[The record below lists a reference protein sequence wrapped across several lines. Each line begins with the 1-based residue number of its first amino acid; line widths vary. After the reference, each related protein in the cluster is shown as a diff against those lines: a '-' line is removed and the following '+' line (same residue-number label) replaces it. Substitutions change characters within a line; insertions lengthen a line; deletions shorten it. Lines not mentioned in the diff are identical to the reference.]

1 MSWIENM
8 STDILSVDQQHQ
20 SLIHEMEAFFI
31 RVHAGLDRP
40 RLIDALDRLI
50 ELVAGHFAHE
60 ERVMRN
66 IHLPALTVHEHL
78 HRALLDEIREFREEV
93 VMGANRRTAADI
105 EHFLKDWLYRHI
117 AEEDQKIFAH
127 LNRP

>member
-8 STDILSVDQQHQ
+8 STDVHSVDQQHE
-20 SLIHEMEAFFI
+20 SLIHGMEEFFI

-40 RLIDALDRLI
+40 HLIDALDRLI
-50 ELVAGHFAHE
+50 EQVADHFAHE

-66 IHLPALTVHEHL
+66 IHLPTLSVHEHL
-78 HRALLDEIREFREEV
+78 HRALLDEVREFREEV
-93 VMGANRRTAADI
+93 VMGANKHPAADI
-105 EHFLKDWLYRHI
+105 EHFLNAWLYRHI
-117 AEEDQKIFAH
+117 AEEDQKIFQH